1 MRLQRGFT
9 LIELMIVVAII
20 AILAAIAIPAYQD
33 YTVRARV
40 SEGFSLAVS
49 AKTLVIEN
57 AGNGNTNL
65 AAGFIAPTPTGDVA
79 SVNVDGTNGQIT
91 ITYQSAVPASTLI
104 FEPLDNSGAL
114 VPGTPPVG
122 RVTWRCTGGTLNGR
136 YRPANCRA

>member
-1 MRLQRGFT
+1 MQSAKGFT

-20 AILAAIAIPAYQD
+20 AILAAVAIPAYQD

-57 AGNGNTNL
+57 AVNGNVDL
-65 AAGFIAPTPTGDVA
+65 AAGFISPSATANVA
-79 SVNVDGTNGQIT
+79 SITVDSTNGQIT
-91 ITYQSAVPASTLI
+91 ISYQGAVPASSLVL
-104 FEPLDNSGAL
+104 EPLDNSGAL
-114 VPGTPPVG
+114 SPGVPPVG